1 MEQDLLKHPAP
12 LTDRIGHVG
21 GIESLTLDGHRYYFG
36 FDYRSDLVLSPLIGD
51 PHAMAAFASAYMR
64 QTTGVHDATYWEA
77 LVAAAATDTGLAC
90 ADAERAIS
98 SQDLRGRL
106 PEAESHLLYLL
117 GAATGWE
124 DWFEQ
129 SPEVRRAYQRLGLD
143 DEDSEFLDHCLDAV
157 REHGAQARPD
167 EWEVLRFH
175 LTTAA
180 QQAPGNWNML
190 FAPLVEGTVN
200 HP

>member
-1 MEQDLLKHPAP
+1 
-12 LTDRIGHVG
+12 
-21 GIESLTLDGHRYYFG
+21 
-36 FDYRSDLVLSPLIGD
+36 
-51 PHAMAAFASAYMR
+51 MR

-98 SQDLRGRL
+98 SQDPRGRL

-117 GAATGWE
+117 GAATGRE

-143 DEDSEFLDHCLDAV
+143 DEDSEFLDRCLDAV

-200 HP
+200 HR